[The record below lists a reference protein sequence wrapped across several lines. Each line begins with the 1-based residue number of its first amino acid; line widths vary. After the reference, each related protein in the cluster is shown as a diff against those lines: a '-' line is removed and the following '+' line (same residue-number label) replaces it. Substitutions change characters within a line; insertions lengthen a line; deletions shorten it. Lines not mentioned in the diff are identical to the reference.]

1 MCGDDKK
8 CKNEA
13 DGKMVLKALDSI
25 PWRERQWGHAGIRN
39 AIAAKQKLGLGVSIA
54 LNKKK
59 KLEKAPSKKNL
70 SEAENWQQNLANEL
84 HKPIRRKFIRRRV
97 YANGIDEIWAADF
110 VEMGKFSKWN
120 NSVRYLLM
128 IIDVFSKFTWIKPLK
143 NKKADS
149 IVEAFNKILKTGRK
163 PRFLWCDKGFEFYN
177 KDFKKLLG
185 EKGINLYLTEN
196 EEKSSVV
203 ER

>member
-1 MCGDDKK
+1 
-8 CKNEA
+8 
-13 DGKMVLKALDSI
+13 
-25 PWRERQWGHAGIRN
+25 
-39 AIAAKQKLGLGVSIA
+39 
-54 LNKKK
+54 
-59 KLEKAPSKKNL
+59 
-70 SEAENWQQNLANEL
+70 
-84 HKPIRRKFIRRRV
+84 
-97 YANGIDEIWAADF
+97 
-110 VEMGKFSKWN
+110 MGKFSKWN

-149 IVEAFNKILKTGRK
+149 IVEAFNEILKTGRK